1 MNESHYKLWEQLNND
16 GLYTKTYEDFS
27 MQFSQPEKQR
37 RLYHSLYSD
46 GVYTKTADEFYS
58 QFFSVKKKDEPQVSE
73 PVSEEASTV
82 STSDTTQVAGTPS
95 GDLGSLPTRE
105 RVTAS
110 GGKYREVFTE
120 KPFIEGE
127 LGEFI
132 RKVPWI
138 GNDLDDWARSYSE
151 GAAKRGQAKP
161 AMDLLFP
168 ALSEMIGE
176 DFNKEDYR
184 DAAEALASEVSRYDA
199 HVAQYGTSEELH
211 NWNKSIQENGNGVM
225 GLGKTIW
232 QHKGDLR
239 NILGQWAI
247 QSLSTAMSDEALEK
261 ASAVQV
267 GGMLAGA
274 PAGPAGVAAAGTATL
289 PFTMATL
296 SGVTAS
302 TQFLVEELQ
311 KEVGED
317 FNADAILDALENEE
331 FRAELRKNA
340 AIYGI
345 GIGAVDYATMKLGGG
360 LAAQQMRTGTGFLPK
375 TKLAAQVA
383 IGEGAG
389 EALGEGLASTAAG
402 KDVTAEELFQEAAS
416 GAFNTPITM
425 TYGAIKEGGMRMA
438 ENPNTAIINQLNV
451 RSKYE
456 INGQKFNKEDFISIT
471 EKMTLEELSSAKI
484 KIEEDSET
492 TKMLADRFKAMTKKP
507 ETSLKEDVEAEVE
520 AQVEEGKN
528 EKLNPKQ
535 FDLFEEKET
544 GKRYRKIRQ
553 SPKEG
558 VSLFVEEGQDIYRD
572 EDGIQRPSE
581 TEKNQL
587 LGINLGDEMMSLVEE
602 GAPEAAA
609 PAEPT
614 VEPTAEAEVTEK
626 VVVESL
632 DDKVVDQTKEEPVS
646 DPPPP
651 SQGGPQAFT
660 MSAKTGFQTWKNER
674 IKRFQDKYID
684 IFNIQRDIQKQKGP
698 VAQKQDFQMAE
709 ELMYGK
715 AAEDLVKTDTKA
727 KDITSDMKKA
737 GVKVDELGEYLYAL
751 HAKERNSVIEER
763 TKGKVENGS
772 GMSNEEADAIL
783 SSANKEVLDPIVAK
797 IREIQEDTR
806 KTMVAL
812 GLESQKAIDEFTSM
826 FENYVPLAGLATD
839 ESTTLT
845 YPTGG
850 AGLNTFGSTTRRAE
864 GRKTKAEDILAQVV
878 AQNAA
883 VHIKARTNEA
893 ITSLHD
899 LVKANPNSKVWK
911 VLDERAAKKLSKERQ
926 EHLVGV
932 RIKGEQKF
940 IFFNDKSYAETLR
953 GMSMPHV
960 NAFVRAMRR
969 PAQWLRASFTS
980 LNPEFVISNF
990 SRDIQSALFNAA
1002 AEAEIEG
1009 GLLNSETS
1017 VASIMKMVPQT
1028 LKTLVKNAVQKDG
1041 DPRIEKYFQE
1051 FKDDGGKTGWAYAK
1065 PLDQL
1070 AQELRGQAEG
1080 KTRTQEILGKAKN
1093 FGDFIT
1099 GINDAFENS
1108 IRLAAYIEARENGIS
1123 REKAAQLGKN
1133 ITVNFNKQGEYGPS
1147 LNVLYLFYNASIQ
1160 GTTRLGR
1167 SLLTLRPAKRPD
1179 GTQRSKV
1186 QRINS
1191 AQWMAAGLTVFS
1203 SMLTALNYAI
1213 SEDDEDGIPF
1223 YDKIPDYVKERNF
1236 VIMRPDGKDYFKIPM
1251 PWGLNV
1257 FANTGLALT
1266 ESAYGR
1272 REPEEAFMF
1281 LFNSFMDSFSPISF
1295 GQSKDLL
1302 TSLVKGAVPTPF
1314 KPVIE
1319 TVVNETYF
1327 GSPVTGENLPFG
1339 VQKPDS
1345 ELSFR
1350 SPDALKDLF
1359 RWINKATGGSEYVSG
1374 GIDINPDKFWYVF
1387 EYAIGGAGQ
1396 FVNRSVFK
1404 FPKQLYAKLAS
1415 DEDIQI
1421 QAKDVPMLRLLYG
1434 QPSQYF
1440 DMEKFLDN
1448 EQEFKSLYNEL
1459 QKSPV
1464 EGDPNRYKGISSSM
1478 NKKLNVIKKKL
1489 KQLRTRIFEARDIE
1503 NYTERTARIQ
1513 DLQNQQRSLIMEWNK
1528 LYEQARK

>member
-1 MNESHYKLWEQLNND
+1 MNESHYKLWEQLSND

-37 RLYHSLYSD
+37 RLYQSLYSD

-58 QFFSVKKKDEPQVSE
+58 QFFGVKKKDEPQVSE
-73 PVSEEASTV
+73 PVSEEVSTV
-82 STSDTTQVAGTPS
+82 STSDTTQVAETPS
-95 GDLGSLPTRE
+95 GDS
-105 RVTAS
+105 AS
-110 GGKYREVFTE
+110 QVTE
-120 KPFIEGE
+120 KQYLTSEFGDQINKIPIFGDVIDDMARAWGQGAARRGVVESTFAPIVLKTSEPSEEQIALFVDAVNQSDELTRDYGQSDEMMDFQKTYIDNGEGVWGFLSGVAQNPGILPEVLVQSYSTMANEESAKAGLEALLAGGAAGTIVPGVGTAAGVVAATPLAFGSAGAVMESSLSFVEFLKEE
-127 LGEFI
+127 LGDKEFNLENVSQVLSDPE
-132 RKVPWI
+132 K
-138 GNDLDDWARSYSE
+138 
-151 GAAKRGQAKP
+151 
-161 AMDLLFP
+161 
-168 ALSEMIGE
+168 LSEMRRRSLTRGGTIGVV
-176 DFNKEDYR
+176 
-184 DAAEALASEVSRYDA
+184 DALGGAVLSKTIKAAK
-199 HVAQYGTSEELH
+199 T
-211 NWNKSIQENGNGVM
+211 
-225 GLGKTIW
+225 LGKV
-232 QHKGDLR
+232 QK
-239 NILGQWAI
+239 LG
-247 QSLSTAMSDEALEK
+247 
-261 ASAVQV
+261 V
-267 GGMLAGA
+267 
-274 PAGPAGVAAAGTATL
+274 
-289 PFTMATL
+289 
-296 SGVTAS
+296 
-302 TQFLVEELQ
+302 
-311 KEVGED
+311 
-317 FNADAILDALENEE
+317 
-331 FRAELRKNA
+331 
-340 AIYGI
+340 GI
-345 GIGAVDYATMKLGGG
+345 GGEAV
-360 LAAQQMRTGTGFLPK
+360 TG
-375 TKLAAQVA
+375 
-383 IGEGAG
+383 GAG
-389 EALGEGLASTAAG
+389 EAAARALAGQEMDVAEIGLEAAAG
-402 KDVTAEELFQEAAS
+402 IGQAPITLGQAAIEQRLENVEQSQRAAAVDALNESLKQSVSSASYKLNGESVTKDQLNEMLNVLTDEDLKKVNIEVENDAEVQEALEDRTRTIAINDIIPQEVQGEDRSRIVTLEKELQKFEGKPTETAKKRAGQIKSEISEILDKYQVAPETEPTAE
-416 GAFNTPITM
+416 
-425 TYGAIKEGGMRMA
+425 
-438 ENPNTAIINQLNV
+438 
-451 RSKYE
+451 
-456 INGQKFNKEDFISIT
+456 
-471 EKMTLEELSSAKI
+471 
-484 KIEEDSET
+484 
-492 TKMLADRFKAMTKKP
+492 
-507 ETSLKEDVEAEVE
+507 
-520 AQVEEGKN
+520 AQ
-528 EKLNPKQ
+528 
-535 FDLFEEKET
+535 
-544 GKRYRKIRQ
+544 
-553 SPKEG
+553 
-558 VSLFVEEGQDIYRD
+558 
-572 EDGIQRPSE
+572 
-581 TEKNQL
+581 
-587 LGINLGDEMMSLVEE
+587 VEE

-614 VEPTAEAEVTEK
+614 VEPTAEPEATEK

-646 DPPPP
+646 DPPAPD
-651 SQGGPQAFT
+651 QGGPQAFT
-660 MSAKTGFQTWKNER
+660 MSPKTGFQTWKNKWVR
-674 IKRFQDKYID
+674 RLQDKYID
-684 IFNIQRDIQKQKGP
+684 IFNIQRDIQEQKGP
-698 VAQKQDFQMAE
+698 VAKKQDFQMAE

-715 AAEDLVKTDTKA
+715 AAEDLFKTDTKA

-737 GVKVDELGEYLYAL
+737 GVKVDELGQYLYAL

-763 TKGKVENGS
+763 TKGKVQNGS

-806 KTMVAL
+806 QTMVAL

-864 GRKTKAEDILAQVV
+864 GRKTKAEDILAQIV

-953 GMSMPHV
+953 GMSMPHA
-960 NAFVRAMRR
+960 NAFVRAMRK
-969 PAQWLRASFTS
+969 PAQWLRASFTT

-1070 AQELRGQAEG
+1070 AQELRGEAEG

-1093 FGDFIT
+1093 FGDFIS

-1147 LNVLYLFYNASIQ
+1147 LNALYLFFNASIQ
-1160 GTTRLGR
+1160 GTARLGR

-1191 AQWMAAGLTVFS
+1191 AQWMAGGLTVFS

-1213 SEDDEDGIPF
+1213 SDDDEDGIPF

-1251 PWGLNV
+1251 PYGLNV

-1266 ESAYGR
+1266 ESAYGG

-1281 LFNSFMDSFSPISF
+1281 LFNSFMGSFSPISF
-1295 GQSKDLL
+1295 GQSEDLL
-1302 TSLVKGAVPTPF
+1302 TALGKGAVPTPF

-1319 TVVNETYF
+1319 TMVNETYF

-1339 VQKPDS
+1339 VQKPNS

-1350 SPDALKDLF
+1350 SPDGLKDLF

-1396 FVNRSVFK
+1396 FVNRSLFK